1 MIGRLSMLIL
11 ILLFISSLARG
22 QDNRHEHGVPQQ
34 ILPADSGDY
43 SDPSIQRDMEE
54 WLSKMPNTIAPNQND
69 ILAPVEPDFLAKAAL
84 KDKPN
89 FVEPDWKG
97 IMTTP
102 HCTEQNMQLERWG
115 KWISR
120 QPQEQAGGAMTAGI
134 SVSVGLQEIVNFL
147 CGKLKIKSKR
157 QKRKEKLQKILE
169 EY

>member
-1 MIGRLSMLIL
+1 
-11 ILLFISSLARG
+11 
-22 QDNRHEHGVPQQ
+22 
-34 ILPADSGDY
+34 
-43 SDPSIQRDMEE
+43 MEE

-84 KDKPN
+84 KDRPN

-120 QPQEQAGGAMTAGI
+120 QPQEQAGGAMTVGI
-134 SVSVGLQEIVNFL
+134 SVSVGIQEIVNFL